1 MVLAG
6 IECSQKS
13 LIFANGIPAQERV
26 DFSTRSKDGDA
37 VLLYPPVAQLDN
49 AADSD
54 SEERGFESLRAGQ
67 TCATIKHKSPKP
79 LRNQGFF
86 AVLRAIFKR

>member
-67 TCATIKHKSPKP
+67 INET
-79 LRNQGFF
+79 
-86 AVLRAIFKR
+86 V

>member
-13 LIFANGIPAQERV
+13 LIFANGIPAGERV
-26 DFSTRSKDGDA
+26 DFSTRSKDGVA

-54 SEERGFESLRAGQ
+54 SEERGFESLRAGHNAQ
-67 TCATIKHKSPKP
+67 IRTLYTVKNVFAFIITIP
-79 LRNQGFF
+79 LES
-86 AVLRAIFKR
+86 